1 MSGGTVDRQNKKS
14 GSRTAEAPVTAQLPE
29 QSHGQPHAERRA
41 AGKALRKICPRSDIA
56 AWKPAAQR
64 ADPVDLL
71 IANSAGRLPE
81 LVPIRY
87 GRMLSSPFAFY
98 RGAAAVMAHDLSFTA
113 NTGMNVVACGD
124 CHLVNFGGFATPER
138 RLVFDINDFDEASV
152 APWEWDLRRL
162 TASFVIA
169 GRANGFKVADGRRA
183 AWNAARS
190 YRENMTRYAEMPVL
204 DAYYET
210 IDLSKLVS
218 AGSDDELKRLNQK
231 RIRKALAESA
241 HTKEFTKLAYQQ
253 GEQPRIR
260 DEPPLIFHNADMQQ
274 QAAVQADAE
283 KMVADYLSSMAPERR
298 ILMQRY
304 RFADVAMKVVGVGSV
319 GTYCG
324 VVLFVSGN
332 GDPLFLQ
339 FKEARPSVLE
349 PYCGRAPF
357 EHHGERVVFGQRLM
371 QAATD
376 AFLGWTTGTR
386 EPQRH
391 YYVRQL
397 RDAKIKPMVEL
408 MNPDNLADYAKA
420 CGWALARAHKRSGD
434 AVVLAAYMGTGAV
447 FEDAMATFAVRY
459 ADQNE
464 HDHAALVAAA
474 RSGRIEARTGV

>member
-1 MSGGTVDRQNKKS
+1 LSLPTKKPRP
-14 GSRTAEAPVTAQLPE
+14 RTPDTLVTAQLPA
-29 QSHGQPHAERRA
+29 QSHGRPHAERRA
-41 AGKALRKICPRSDIA
+41 AGKALRQTCPRSDVA
-56 AWKPAAQR
+56 RWKPAEQR
-64 ADPVDLL
+64 ADPVELL
-71 IANSAGRLPE
+71 IANSAGRLSE

-87 GRMLSSPFAFY
+87 GRMMSSPFAFY

-113 NTGMNVVACGD
+113 NTGMHVVACGD

-138 RLVFDINDFDEASV
+138 QLVFDINDFDEASV

-162 TASFVIA
+162 AASFIIA
-169 GRANGFKVADGRRA
+169 GRANSFKAADCRQA
-183 AWNAARS
+183 AWQAVRS

-210 IDLSKLVS
+210 IDLSKLVA
-218 AGSDDELKRLNQK
+218 AGTDDELKRLNQK

-241 HTKEFTKLAYQQ
+241 HIKEFTKLAYRQ

-260 DEPPLIFHNADMQQ
+260 DEPPLILHNADMQQ
-274 QAAVQADAE
+274 QAAMHADAE
-283 KMVADYLSSMAPERR
+283 KMVADYVASLAPERR

-324 VVLFVSGN
+324 VALFVSGN

-357 EHHGERVVFGQRLM
+357 KHHGERVVFGQRLM
-371 QAATD
+371 QAAAD

-386 EPQRH
+386 QPQRH

-408 MNPDNLADYAKA
+408 MNPANLIDYAKA

-434 AVVLAAYMGTGAV
+434 AVVLSAYMGSSAV
-447 FEDAMATFAVRY
+447 FEDAMAAFAVCY

-464 HDHAALVAAA
+464 RDHAALVAAVRA
-474 RSGRIEARTGV
+474 GRIEARVGI

>member
-1 MSGGTVDRQNKKS
+1 MARARKAVSRSHTV
-14 GSRTAEAPVTAQLPE
+14 AAPPMAQLPP

-41 AGKALRKICPRSDIA
+41 AGKALRQSCPRSTIA
-56 AWKPAAQR
+56 SWQPAAQR

-71 IANSAGRLPE
+71 IAISAGRLPD

-87 GRMLSSPFAFY
+87 GRMMSSPFAFF
-98 RGAAAVMAHDLSFTA
+98 RGAAAVMAHDLSFTTS
-113 NTGMNVVACGD
+113 TGMNVVACGD
-124 CHLVNFGGFATPER
+124 CHLLNFGGFATPER
-138 RLVFDINDFDEASV
+138 QLVFDINDFDEVSV

-169 GRANGFKVADGRRA
+169 ARANGFKAADCRHA
-183 AWNAARS
+183 AWQAARS
-190 YRENMTRYAEMPVL
+190 YRENMARYAEMPVL
-204 DAYYET
+204 DAFYET
-210 IDLSKLVS
+210 IDLSRMVA
-218 AGSDDELKRLNQK
+218 AGSDDELKQLNQK

-241 HTKEFTKLAYQQ
+241 HIKEFTRLAYQH
-253 GEQPRIR
+253 GAQPRIR
-260 DEPPLIFHNADMQQ
+260 DEPPLIFHNADMQK
-274 QAAVQADAE
+274 QAAMHADAG
-283 KMVADYLSSMAPERR
+283 KMVADYIASLAPERR

-304 RFADVAMKVVGVGSV
+304 CFADVAMKVVGVGSV

-324 VVLFVSGN
+324 VALFVSGN

-339 FKEARPSVLE
+339 FKEARASVLE

-357 EHHGERVVFGQRLM
+357 QHHGERVVFGQRLM
-371 QAATD
+371 QAAAD

-386 EPQRH
+386 APQRH

-408 MNPDNLADYAKA
+408 MKPADLTEYAQS

-434 AVVLAAYMGTGAV
+434 AVVLSAYMGTGAV
-447 FEDAMATFAVRY
+447 FEDAMAAFAVRY

-464 HDHAALVAAA
+464 RDHAALVAAVRAGRVEA
-474 RSGRIEARTGV
+474 RSGI

>member
-1 MSGGTVDRQNKKS
+1 MARPIKATQAPI
-14 GSRTAEAPVTAQLPE
+14 TAPAPTAQLPE
-29 QSHGQPHAERRA
+29 QSHGRPHAERRS
-41 AGKALRKICPRSDIA
+41 AGKALRQSCPRSDVA
-56 AWKPAAQR
+56 AWKPSDRR

-71 IANSAGRLPE
+71 VANSAGRLPE

-87 GRMLSSPFAFY
+87 GRMMSSPFAFY

-113 NTGMNVVACGD
+113 STGMNIVACGD

-138 RLVFDINDFDEASV
+138 QLVFDINDFDETSV
-152 APWEWDLRRL
+152 APWEWDVRRL
-162 TASFVIA
+162 AASFVVA
-169 GRANGFKVADGRRA
+169 GRANGFKATDCRQA
-183 AWNAARS
+183 AWQAARS
-190 YRENMTRYAEMPVL
+190 YRENMARYAEMPVL
-204 DAYYET
+204 EAYYET
-210 IDLSKLVS
+210 IDLSRLVA
-218 AGSDDELKRLNQK
+218 AGADDELKRLNQK

-241 HTKEFTKLAYQQ
+241 HIKEFTKLTCQQ

-274 QAAVQADAE
+274 QATIHADAE
-283 KMVADYLSSMAPERR
+283 KMVADYMASLAPERR

-324 VVLFVSGN
+324 VALFVSGN

-357 EHHGERVVFGQRLM
+357 KHHGERVVFGQRLM
-371 QAATD
+371 QAAAD

-386 EPQRH
+386 AQHRH

-408 MNPDNLADYAKA
+408 MNPANLMDYAQA

-434 AVVLAAYMGTGAV
+434 AVVLSAYMGTSAV
-447 FEDAMATFAVRY
+447 FENAMAAFAVHY

-464 HDHAALVAAA
+464 RDHEALLAAVRA
-474 RSGRIEARTGV
+474 GRIEARVGV